1 MTTPILSFVVY
12 DGDGSTLDY
21 TFDFGYLDRN
31 HIKAYI
37 DDVASGDFTWTGPFS
52 LRFNT
57 APAVDTKVR
66 IARETPSA
74 APLVTI
80 ANGSSLRAEDLNRQ
94 ALQSMYVS
102 QESADIAVLMKSG
115 TLSAP
120 VTDAGRVILQFPSI
134 EERRN
139 GVLGFDADGQFRPFT
154 SADMPKGET
163 GDKGATG
170 DQGPIGPQGPQGPVG
185 PQGIEG
191 PAGANYSPDAQ
202 GLTSGR
208 AAYDAQATGFSY
220 LDIEVGQLFW
230 KLSATSG
237 DWSAGIAFGAGA
249 QGVQGIQG
257 PEGPAGAQGPAG
269 ATGPAGT
276 PGMIWRG
283 AYAGATAY
291 TPKDVVSYAGAA
303 YINTVASTGNLPTNT
318 SYWNLVA
325 AKGDQGVQGVQGPVG
340 PAGPQGNVGPQ
351 GPTGSNATGSKYRS
365 YSSSA
370 TWTKPAGLVGVL
382 IRIRGASGGGGGA
395 VSGNGSGRGG
405 IGGSASEATRYV
417 PEASLG
423 ATETITIGA
432 KGTAGAAG
440 NNAGGAGG
448 TTSFG
453 SLLVATGGG
462 GGGGSSGN
470 GVTGTGGTRGDIT
483 SAWDTRPYTI
493 DTSLTPVNAANEPG
507 TPATPGSGNGGRG
520 GGNDNGSRPGGVGD
534 TGFIEI
540 WEFYN

>member
-115 TLSAP
+115 TLLAP
-120 VTDAGRVILQFPSI
+120 VTDAGRVTLQFPSI
-134 EERRN
+134 EARAN
-139 GVLGFDADGQFRPFT
+139 TVLGFDADGQFRPFT

-163 GDKGATG
+163 GDQGPIG
-170 DQGPIGPQGPQGPVG
+170 DQGPTGDQGPQGPVG
-185 PQGIEG
+185 PQGAVG
-191 PAGANYSPDAQ
+191 PAGDNYSPDAQ

-208 AAYDAQATGFSY
+208 AAYDAQATAFSY
-220 LDIEVGQLFW
+220 LDIEQGKLFW

-237 DWSAGIAFGAGA
+237 NWSAGIDFGAGA
-249 QGVQGIQG
+249 QGIQGIQG
-257 PEGPAGAQGPAG
+257 PAGPAGSQGPAG
-269 ATGPAGT
+269 STGPAGT

-283 AYAGATAY
+283 AYAGPTAY
-291 TPKDVVSYAGAA
+291 TPKDVVSYSGSS
-303 YINTVASTGNLPTNT
+303 YINILASTGQLPTNT
-318 SYWNLVA
+318 TYWSPVA
-325 AKGDQGVQGVQGPVG
+325 TKGSTGATGSQGPVG
-340 PAGPQGNVGPQ
+340 PTGPQGEIGPT
-351 GPTGSNATGSKYRS
+351 GATGSNATGSKYIS

-370 TWTKPAGLVGVL
+370 TWTKPAGLVGIQ
-382 IRIRGASGGGGGA
+382 IRIRGASGGGGGC

-405 IGGSASEATRYV
+405 AGGQACEGTRYV
-417 PEASLG
+417 PEVSLG
-423 ATETITIGA
+423 ATETVTIGA
-432 KGTAGAAG
+432 AGTAGPQG

-453 SLLVATGGG
+453 AHLVATGGTG
-462 GGGGSSGN
+462 GFGSSGN
-470 GVTGTGGTRGDIT
+470 GVNGSIGIQGKIT
-483 SAWDTRPYTI
+483 SASDLMFTTI
-493 DTSLTPVNAANEPG
+493 DWSLTPSNASNQPG
-507 TPATPGSGNGGRG
+507 TPATPGSGTGGRG
-520 GGNDNGSRPGGVGD
+520 GANDQASRPGGMGD
-534 TGFIEI
+534 KGFIEI